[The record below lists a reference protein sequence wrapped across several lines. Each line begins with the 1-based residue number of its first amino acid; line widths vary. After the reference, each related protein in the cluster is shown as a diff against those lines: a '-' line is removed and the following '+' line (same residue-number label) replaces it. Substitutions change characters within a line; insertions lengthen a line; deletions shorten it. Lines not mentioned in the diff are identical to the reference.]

1 MKTTITFKLS
11 ITLFLL
17 LSSFNIF
24 AHLKLASVFADHM
37 VVQRETEMPVWGWAT
52 PMENISIKT
61 SWGATAETV
70 VKADSTWSVKLKTP
84 EAGGPFTI
92 TISGKNTIVL
102 NDVLSGEVWLCG
114 GQSNMDHHMSTYLAD
129 AREPKYQ
136 PLVDEIRNEI
146 KSANDNM
153 LRTMVVPHKTSIN
166 GKVKTFN
173 GKWISVNSESTGKFS
188 AAAYYF
194 AKELRKQLNVPIG
207 LIECA
212 RGATRIQP
220 WISEEAYRQDAEM
233 EAYFEDEIKIAKEKM
248 ASMDSR
254 NYKDTIYKRKLKK
267 WRRNKRK
274 GGKPQHEPH
283 PNDDIRIPANFYNGM
298 VSSVVGYG
306 IKGCIWYQGESN
318 AGYMTNAYE
327 KYFTNL
333 INSWRKDWQQGDFPF
348 YWVQLSAFQQA
359 NDIPHDNCDWASV
372 NDQQRRTLKV
382 PNTGMAVSYDIGE
395 AEDIHPH
402 NKMDVGKRLAL
413 LALKNDYHFDNIVC
427 SGPLY
432 KSHKIENGKVEII
445 FDNVGSGLMVG
456 KKVLTQKTVEDTV
469 SLQRFQIVGKDGK
482 WLWANAEI
490 IGKNKIV
497 VSHHDVLNP
506 TEVRYAWS
514 RNPEGANL
522 YNKEGLPASVFT
534 TKE

>member
-1 MKTTITFKLS
+1 LKYFCKQKCN
-11 ITLFLL
+11 
-17 LSSFNIF
+17 NI
-24 AHLKLASVFADHM
+24 
-37 VVQRETEMPVWGWAT
+37 R
-52 PMENISIKT
+52 
-61 SWGATAETV
+61 
-70 VKADSTWSVKLKTP
+70 
-84 EAGGPFTI
+84 
-92 TISGKNTIVL
+92 
-102 NDVLSGEVWLCG
+102 
-114 GQSNMDHHMSTYLAD
+114 
-129 AREPKYQ
+129 
-136 PLVDEIRNEI
+136 
-146 KSANDNM
+146 
-153 LRTMVVPHKTSIN
+153 
-166 GKVKTFN
+166 
-173 GKWISVNSESTGKFS
+173 
-188 AAAYYF
+188 
-194 AKELRKQLNVPIG
+194 
-207 LIECA
+207 
-212 RGATRIQP
+212 
-220 WISEEAYRQDAEM
+220 
-233 EAYFEDEIKIAKEKM
+233 
-248 ASMDSR
+248 
-254 NYKDTIYKRKLKK
+254 YK
-267 WRRNKRK
+267 
-274 GGKPQHEPH
+274 
-283 PNDDIRIPANFYNGM
+283 
-298 VSSVVGYG
+298 
-306 IKGCIWYQGESN
+306 
-318 AGYMTNAYE
+318 
-327 KYFTNL
+327 KYFTTL
-333 INSWRKDWQQGDFPF
+333 INSWRKDWQQGDFSF
-348 YWVQLSAFQQA
+348 YWVQLSAWQQA

-534 TKE
+534 TKEQ